1 VSHAALGQH
10 LLLDL
15 DDAPPHLLSDVAGI
29 ERLLREAAALAGATV
44 IHSHFH
50 PFGPGM
56 GITGVLLLRE
66 SHISIHTWPE
76 HGFAALDIFMCGE
89 AQPQLAARH
98 IESGL
103 QATGRLRVMARS
115 VSATGVAL

>member
-1 VSHAALGQH
+1 MAGQH

-15 DDAPPHLLSDVAGI
+15 DGAAPALLGDAPAI

-50 PFGPGM
+50 HFGPGM
-56 GITGVLLLRE
+56 GVTGVLLLRE

-76 HGFAALDIFMCGE
+76 NAFAAVDIFMCGE
-89 AQPQLAARH
+89 AQPRLAARH
-98 IESGL
+98 IEQGL
-103 QATGRLRVMARS
+103 QAAGQLRV
-115 VSATGVAL
+115 VSRHSTHVSDTAA